1 MGSKKNKN
9 KTKKEN
15 PKVPD
20 KDSKR
25 TIIKALILVLAL
37 ITVILIFLIF
47 GDFWEESEKIDL
59 KNFNE
64 CLFENGM
71 RIYGMQWCPSCN
83 QLVEMLGGSEK
94 AGSLY
99 IECSEPVNQRRCE
112 LEMITGSVPEIQVNE
127 EVYYGERSLE
137 GFANVTGC
145 HLYSENEV

>member
-9 KTKKEN
+9 KTRRVK
-15 PKVPD
+15 
-20 KDSKR
+20 
-25 TIIKALILVLAL
+25 TKALAKKNKITFIITSILVLVLFTL
-37 ITVILIFLIF
+37 IVIFLIF
-47 GDFWEESEKIDL
+47 GDFGEESEKVNL
-59 KNFNE
+59 KDFNE

-145 HLYSENEV
+145 QLYSENYV